1 MHQLKDAGFAEKA
14 ILKALPHMTKAA
26 RSEELR
32 GVFAVHLDNTEEQ
45 MKRLEQVFPM
55 MGEMPEGIA
64 MSLPMEELF
73 RIANPRVVD

>member
-14 ILKALPHMTKAA
+14 ILKALPHMTKVA

-32 GVFAVHLDNTEEQ
+32 GVFAVHLKNTEEQ

-73 RIANPRVVD
+73 RIANPRVAD